1 MDAKPFLKWA
11 GGKWSLAPRIREL
24 LPFDIERRTYR
35 EPFVGGGAMYF
46 YLVRN
51 ARPKK
56 AFLSDALGD
65 LICTYRVVR
74 EETDDLVRHLTALNA
89 SHSEETFYRVRKR
102 FNTELGASQ
111 VERAAWLIYLNKT
124 CFNGLFRTNRDGE
137 FNVPLGRF
145 KKPAILDEP
154 RLRAAA
160 EALHGANLTNAPFEH
175 LEKVAKKGDV
185 IYFDPPYV
193 PLSKTANFA
202 AYADGVFSLYD
213 QERLA
218 TLFRTLDKRGCL
230 LALSNSDTP
239 EVRDLYAGFQIEKIV
254 AHRSISSKAT
264 ERKPVGEV
272 LVLNKKNPAW
282 PKRTGKSKEV

>member
-1 MDAKPFLKWA
+1 MEAKPFLKWA
-11 GGKWSLAPRIREL
+11 GGKWSLAPLITDL
-24 LPFDIERRTYR
+24 LPRDIARRTYR

-46 YLVRN
+46 YLSRH

-56 AFLSDALGD
+56 TFLSDALDD
-65 LICTYRVVR
+65 LIETYRVVR
-74 EETDDLVRHLTALNA
+74 EETDELVGQLGALNA
-89 SHSEETFYRVRKR
+89 AHSEETFYRVRKR
-102 FNTELGASQ
+102 FNSETGAPA

-124 CFNGLFRTNRDGE
+124 CFNGLFRTNSNGE

-160 EALHGANLTNAPFEH
+160 IALRNVDLAKRPFEH
-175 LEKVAKKGDV
+175 LAKSAKAGDV

-202 AYADGVFSLYD
+202 SYADGAFSLHD

-218 TLFRTLDKRGCL
+218 DLFRVLDERGCL

-239 EVRDLYAGFQIEKIV
+239 EVRALYKGFDIKPIV
-254 AHRSISSKAT
+254 ANRSISAKGT

-272 LVLNKKNPAW
+272 LVRNV
-282 PKRTGKSKEV
+282 KRYPRKG